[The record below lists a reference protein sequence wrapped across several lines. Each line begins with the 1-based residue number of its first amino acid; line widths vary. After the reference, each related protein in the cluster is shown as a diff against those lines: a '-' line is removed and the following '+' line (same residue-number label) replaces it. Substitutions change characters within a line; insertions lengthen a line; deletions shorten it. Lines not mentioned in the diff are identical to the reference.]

1 MEVDPRVRHQQ
12 DQLIAHL
19 RALRLRRIQLQDQL
33 TLLQAEVI
41 YARAALDNARLNEDV
56 IDERARLHLQSL
68 PQTIGDGFLSYLKGL
83 EQGLGDPTM
92 TAYLQEVAE
101 AFLSRYTETA
111 EAKVNGFLVYLDE
124 HPLSPTVLA
133 AATEAA

>member
-1 MEVDPRVRHQQ
+1 
-12 DQLIAHL
+12 
-19 RALRLRRIQLQDQL
+19 
-33 TLLQAEVI
+33 
-41 YARAALDNARLNEDV
+41 
-56 IDERARLHLQSL
+56 
-68 PQTIGDGFLSYLKGL
+68 
-83 EQGLGDPTM
+83 M